1 MENIE
6 IANKLEKVA
15 DLLEIQGANPFR
27 VRAYR
32 NASRIIE
39 GYGEPLRKLVEQG
52 ADLREI
58 EGVGEDMAGYI
69 EELVKTGKLEA
80 LEELESEVPPGLM
93 EVTRLEG
100 VGPKRAA
107 KLWKELGV
115 TSLEE
120 LQEAAEEG
128 RIAEL
133 KGFGKKTEK
142 SILERIKDYQA
153 EERRHLL
160 SDADQFVDALL
171 EHMKQAPHIDRVE
184 VAGSWRRRK
193 ETVGDLDV
201 LVTTTKGNR
210 PVVDHFTGWGSVER
224 VLQDGDTR
232 ASVVLS
238 SGLQVDLRVV
248 PPESFGAAMVYF
260 TGSKAHSIK
269 LRRRALDRDL
279 HVSEYGVFEVSE
291 GKKPSEGKR
300 VAGAE
305 EDELYDTLD
314 LPFIPPELREDRG
327 EIEAAAEEKL
337 PKLVE
342 VEDLRGDLQMHSTW
356 TDGRASLRQ
365 MFEGCRSLGYEYAAI
380 TDHSQS
386 LAMAGGLDKAKLK
399 RQWKEIDK
407 LQEEYDDIQLLRG
420 IEVDILEDGSL
431 DLDDDVLGDLDVVLA
446 TVHGHFDLPSDEQ
459 TKRLVTAMKNR
470 SVHILGH
477 PTGRLIGTRS
487 PMRFDMDE
495 VLKVAKNEGVV
506 MELDAAP
513 ERLDLAD
520 THLIQAKEVGVKIVI
535 DSDAHSVRGLER
547 IRYGVDQARRAWLE
561 KKDVINTK
569 SLKSFRKA
577 LRG

>member
-1 MENIE
+1 
-6 IANKLEKVA
+6 
-15 DLLEIQGANPFR
+15 
-27 VRAYR
+27 
-32 NASRIIE
+32 
-39 GYGEPLRKLVEQG
+39 
-52 ADLREI
+52 
-58 EGVGEDMAGYI
+58 
-69 EELVKTGKLEA
+69 
-80 LEELESEVPPGLM
+80 
-93 EVTRLEG
+93 
-100 VGPKRAA
+100 
-107 KLWKELGV
+107 
-115 TSLEE
+115 
-120 LQEAAEEG
+120 
-128 RIAEL
+128 
-133 KGFGKKTEK
+133 
-142 SILERIKDYQA
+142 
-153 EERRHLL
+153 
-160 SDADQFVDALL
+160 
-171 EHMKQAPHIDRVE
+171 
-184 VAGSWRRRK
+184 
-193 ETVGDLDV
+193 
-201 LVTTTKGNR
+201 
-210 PVVDHFTGWGSVER
+210 VVDHFTGWGSVER